1 MPIRGYLSPQNVE
14 LAYALAS
21 PLARS
26 VLLSLPNP
34 LTGRSWRP
42 CPPQHLAYECILT
55 LRGAPIAITLS
66 TRSKHL
72 KASNCSQTSCVPK
85 VEAFNASGLGVLIWD
100 EFIKFIKLANSSSN
114 SGSNS
119 GSNKL
124 FVESH

>member
-55 LRGAPIAITLS
+55 LRGAPIAITLL

-72 KASNCSQTSCVPK
+72 IRKHLIAPK
-85 VEAFNASGLGVLIWD
+85 RVVCQ
-100 EFIKFIKLANSSSN
+100 KLRR
-114 SGSNS
+114 
-119 GSNKL
+119 L
-124 FVESH
+124 MLPD